1 MRSVFYL
8 QEGYMRKIIIIL
20 CCVLVFTG
28 CGAAPQQNTVT
39 DTEVPSGTEEI
50 LPDLSGIEMPDEI
63 PQELTETDLRIM
75 RSIVKVQAGDL
86 YGSGVI
92 YDADEE
98 SVLILTAGHVLDQN
112 TGEILVTFPDDT
124 QARAALRAI
133 AVNSDLAFLRVLLSY
148 DLINA
153 PRLSPIFSTFITA
166 QTSKNTAA
174 IVAIPR
180 TTRISRDCH
189 KAFTMQ

>member
-1 MRSVFYL
+1 LITPFGTCEFAIIGFCCCLLVVGSVCQTLSDRLSLIHMECNQSCRCHSHHF
-8 QEGYMRKIIIIL
+8 
-20 CCVLVFTG
+20 
-28 CGAAPQQNTVT
+28 
-39 DTEVPSGTEEI
+39 
-50 LPDLSGIEMPDEI
+50 LPKKKKP
-63 PQELTETDLRIM
+63 P
-75 RSIVKVQAGDL
+75 VGDF
-86 YGSGVI
+86 S
-92 YDADEE
+92 
-98 SVLILTAGHVLDQN
+98 LI
-112 TGEILVTFPDDT
+112 
-124 QARAALRAI
+124 
-133 AVNSDLAFLRVLLSY
+133 LSY